1 MASESQGDDKTKPS
15 APNQAKADNSFNWD
29 SFDAPSGGDAF
40 DFDEVPSPPKTKPPS
55 EKKSNADAA
64 FDFDEFDKVP
74 SPPKTK
80 PPSEKKS
87 NADAAFDFDEFDLDK
102 ADVGFDDFGTKEQ
115 NRTPAAPAPVYQP
128 AQPPAGK
135 LEFTITAEEG
145 WLLLFENA
153 SLNKIVWITAS
164 TVGLVAALAVAAV
177 VYGVTVT
184 TPRDI
189 QAAVMFR
196 LFKTAWLMSLVAGIA
211 AFSAS
216 LFLWKN
222 IIKHLKLRS

>member
-1 MASESQGDDKTKPS
+1 M
-15 APNQAKADNSFNWD
+15 
-29 SFDAPSGGDAF
+29 
-40 DFDEVPSPPKTKPPS
+40 PSPPKTKPPS
-55 EKKSNADAA
+55 EKKRNS
-64 FDFDEFDKVP
+64 
-74 SPPKTK
+74 
-80 PPSEKKS
+80 
-87 NADAAFDFDEFDLDK
+87 DAAFDFDEFDLNK
-102 ADVGFDDFGTKEQ
+102 ADAGFNDFGTNQ
-115 NRTPAAPAPVYQP
+115 QAPAAPPPIYQP

-184 TPRDI
+184 TPREL
-189 QAAVMFR
+189 QAVIMFR
-196 LFKTAWLMSLVAGIA
+196 MFKTGWLMSLAAGIA

>member
-15 APNQAKADNSFNWD
+15 TPNQGKADNSFDWD
-29 SFDAPSGGDAF
+29 SFDAPSGGDTF
-40 DFDEVPSPPKTKPPS
+40 DFDEVPSPRKTKPPS
-55 EKKSNADAA
+55 EKKIN
-64 FDFDEFDKVP
+64 
-74 SPPKTK
+74 
-80 PPSEKKS
+80 SE
-87 NADAAFDFDEFDLDK
+87 AAFDFDEFDLDK

-115 NRTPAAPAPVYQP
+115 DIAPAYQP

-184 TPRDI
+184 TPREI
-189 QAAVMFR
+189 QAAIMFR
-196 LFKTAWLMSLVAGIA
+196 MFKTAWLMSLAAGIA